1 MKAIYLIRHAQ
12 NDWVG
17 DRLAG
22 RTPGVHLN
30 DEGKRQAEALAARL
44 GESETEFHALYSSP
58 IERARETAGYLAEQ
72 LELNVQIAE
81 GVGEVEF
88 GDWTGRKIEE
98 LQEEDVWSVV
108 QHWPSGMRFPNG
120 EAMRTMQNRAVD
132 AIYRMADTL
141 DDKQRAIVV
150 SHSDV
155 IKAIVAHFAG
165 VHFDLFQ
172 RLVVSTASIS
182 IIGFTETRPFIV
194 RLNDTAHVPTPV
206 EIDDASVPE
215 DETDTE

>member
-30 DEGKRQAEALAARL
+30 DEGRRQAEALAARL
-44 GESETEFHALYSSP
+44 GQSKTEFHALYSSP
-58 IERARETAGYLAEQ
+58 IERARETAGYIAD
-72 LELNVQIAE
+72 ELKLDIQIEE

-88 GDWTGRKIEE
+88 GDWTGRKIKE
-98 LQEEDVWSVV
+98 LQEEDLWGIV
-108 QHWPSGMRFPNG
+108 QQWPSGMRFPSG
-120 EAMRTMQNRAVD
+120 EGMREMQNRAVD
-132 AIYRMADTL
+132 AIYRIANGL
-141 DDKQRAIVV
+141 EEKQRAIVV

-182 IIGFTETRPFIV
+182 VIGFSEKRPFIV
-194 RLNDTAHVPTPV
+194 QLNDTAHVPIPV
-206 EIDDASVPE
+206 EIDDASVE
-215 DETDTE
+215 NETDTE

>member
-17 DRLAG
+17 DKLAG

-30 DEGKRQAEALAARL
+30 DDGKRQAEALAARL
-44 GESETEFHALYSSP
+44 GESETEFRALYSSP
-58 IERARETAGYLAEQ
+58 IERARETAGYLADQ
-72 LELNVQIAE
+72 LELDVQIEE

-98 LQEEDVWSVV
+98 LQKEDVWGVV
-108 QHWPSGMRFPNG
+108 QYWPSGMRFPNG
-120 EAMRTMQNRAVD
+120 EAMRTMQNRAVN
-132 AIYRMADTL
+132 AIYDIADL
-141 DDKQRAIVV
+141 LEDKQSAIVV

-155 IKAIVAHFAG
+155 IKAIIAHFAG

-182 IIGFTETRPFIV
+182 IIGFTEKRPFIV

-206 EIDDASVPE
+206 EIDDASVQE

>member
-30 DEGKRQAEALAARL
+30 EEGKRQAEALAARL
-44 GESETEFHALYSSP
+44 GESETDFHALYSSP
-58 IERARETAGYLAEQ
+58 IERARETAGYLADN
-72 LELNVQIAE
+72 LGLDVQIEE

-88 GDWTGRKIEE
+88 GDWTGRKIKE
-98 LQEEDVWSVV
+98 LQKEDMWGIV

-132 AIYRMADTL
+132 AIYTVAGTL
-141 DDKQRAIVV
+141 EDKQSAIVV

-155 IKAIVAHFAG
+155 IKAIIAHFAG

-182 IIGFTETRPFIV
+182 ILGFSDTRPFIV
-194 RLNDTAHVPTPV
+194 KLNDTAHVPAPV
-206 EIDDASVPE
+206 EIDDASVHE